1 MKKIKE
7 ITITKKINT
16 GDYENIDISVTCHKQ
31 PKETNEELAK
41 RTIQE
46 LLMVIDLS
54 NVLE

>member
-1 MKKIKE
+1 VKKIKE